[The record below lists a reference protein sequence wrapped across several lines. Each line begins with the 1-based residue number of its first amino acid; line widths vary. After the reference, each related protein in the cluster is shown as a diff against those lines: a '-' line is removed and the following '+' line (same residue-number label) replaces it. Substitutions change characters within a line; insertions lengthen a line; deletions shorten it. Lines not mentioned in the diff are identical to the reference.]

1 MKNIN
6 FKNSEFLEKLND
18 KFLFMFDCIDEN
30 EQLDIVELH
39 QALFNSDEGFIY
51 TFDAKESLSIF
62 DLFQVIN
69 IIQDYQALHFGE
81 INLDIKPCT
90 VANMFFYILGEC
102 LLFEAENKLNDYE
115 NLDDLEDTDQRI
127 KRLEDIK
134 EACFSTISKFIEPQ
148 DVLNYLANNI

>member
-1 MKNIN
+1 MNTLL
-6 FKNSEFLEKLND
+6 KNSEFLEKLNNH
-18 KFLFMFDCIDEN
+18 FLYMFDCIDES

-39 QALFNSDEGFIY
+39 QMLFNSDEGFIY
-51 TFDAKESLSIF
+51 YSDAREALSIF
-62 DLFQVIN
+62 DLFKVIN
-69 IIQDYQALHFGE
+69 LIQDYQALHFGE

-90 VANMFFYILGEC
+90 VANMFFYILGEA

-134 EACFSTISKFIEPQ
+134 EACFSTISQFREPQ